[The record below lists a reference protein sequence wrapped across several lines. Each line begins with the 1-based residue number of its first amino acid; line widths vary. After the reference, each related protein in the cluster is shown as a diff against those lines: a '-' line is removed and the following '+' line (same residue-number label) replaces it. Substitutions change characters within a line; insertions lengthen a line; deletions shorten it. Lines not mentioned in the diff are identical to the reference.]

1 MSTMGAWLDD
11 IELDWSAPGSAPA
24 VRARPRSANTRRIW
38 PKRVLWVVL
47 ALIAAAAA
55 AGLFV
60 AGRDAGDPLPAAPP
74 LQVPD
79 AAEPAAPPAA
89 TLDPIA
95 HCESRGDPTAVSPDG
110 RYRGKYQFDLATWQS
125 VGGAGDPALASEA
138 EQDRR
143 AQSLAAQ
150 RGTAPW
156 PICGAATAGG

>member
-1 MSTMGAWLDD
+1 MSTVGAWLDD
-11 IELDWSAPGSAPA
+11 IELDWSAPAAAPA
-24 VRARPRSANTRRIW
+24 VRARRRPTTTRGAW
-38 PKRVLWVVL
+38 PKRILWAL
-47 ALIAAAAA
+47 ATLIAASVA
-55 AGLFV
+55 AGVAV
-60 AGRDAGDPLPAAPP
+60 AGRDATDPLPPAPP

-79 AAEPAAPPAA
+79 AAEPAAAPAT
-89 TLDPIA
+89 TLDAIA
-95 HCESRGDPTAVSPDG
+95 HCESRGDPAAVSPDG